1 MLGENLKER
10 VARIEETLG
19 EWNIEEDIVFMWADH
34 AMNELNAQRGL
45 KEKQDQKMEEKL
57 VGLEAK
63 LLTIKEDFKQTLQT
77 LQEDVSFLK
86 KVFLQRSP

>member
-34 AMNELNAQRGL
+34 AMN
-45 KEKQDQKMEEKL
+45 
-57 VGLEAK
+57 
-63 LLTIKEDFKQTLQT
+63 
-77 LQEDVSFLK
+77 
-86 KVFLQRSP
+86 